1 MSANSPEV
9 THGRILVVED
19 DPEAALF
26 AVHVLTKRAQFEVT
40 HTADPAVALRL
51 AAAGHWDLV
60 LTDLEMPGMTGL
72 ELLHALRQVAPALP
86 VAVVSAHAPV
96 GMTHDALLI
105 EADAYLSKPLRI
117 DQLISTATE
126 LIRNGRKTPTATG
139 DGS

>member
-96 GMTHDALLI
+96 GMAHDALLI